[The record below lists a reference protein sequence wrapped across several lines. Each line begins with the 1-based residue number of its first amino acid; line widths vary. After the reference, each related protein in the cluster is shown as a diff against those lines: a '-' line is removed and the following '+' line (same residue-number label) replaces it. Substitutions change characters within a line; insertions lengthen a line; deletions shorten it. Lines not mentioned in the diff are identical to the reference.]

1 MTVRRNVDFEPPLDG
16 TRESFLIL
24 ETDGLWQGTW
34 LDISETA
41 VCKMRSADG
50 FIPSILCFFY
60 SLIVVDLWFGLVF
73 LLFCPPTHTHARSLS
88 LSLPSLSSSL
98 DFHRVI
104 RNRRRLRDSA
114 CVRACVSE

>member
-50 FIPSILCFFY
+50 FYSFYLVFFFILSS
-60 SLIVVDLWFGLVF
+60 SLISGLVWF
-73 LLFCPPTHTHARSLS
+73 FLFCPPTHTHALS
-88 LSLPSLSSSL
+88 LFLSSLSSSL

-104 RNRRRLRDSA
+104 QNRRRLRDSA
-114 CVRACVSE
+114 CVRA